1 MNKLIIGMIAVS
13 ILCVYAVQAEA
24 STARLAVK
32 TVQKIGSAISK
43 GADSAAKFIWKNK
56 GAVAVGATATA
67 VVTKPETLLGFLTVL
82 CSGPYDT
89 IIFWLLIIA
98 LIIIA
103 SRSCIR
109 RVVGRWRILPLL
121 VVGILLFGGGIA
133 EAGVFG
139 GEMEALAIV
148 PPWGWKLPW
157 DVPTNILLI
166 VIILFGPAC

>member
-67 VVTKPETLLGFLTVL
+67 VVTKPEIFLGFL

-98 LIIIA
+98 LLIIA
-103 SRSCIR
+103 SRSCICR
-109 RVVGRWRILPLL
+109 VGRWRILPLV
-121 VVGILLFGGGIA
+121 VVGLLLCTGVA
-133 EAGVFG
+133 EAGMIDCVSG
-139 GEMEALAIV
+139 PDAASACIAR
-148 PPWGWKLPW
+148 PPWLDIFMLVVLVFTW
-157 DVPTNILLI
+157 
-166 VIILFGPAC
+166 FF